1 MVLGVPDI
9 SERALA
15 DVATVLLVLSAAL
28 VVALAGAAIALN
40 VRARVAENRRAAREA
55 RWTPRLLAL
64 LDGEV
69 TPEAFAAEIRPRHHD
84 DLLRLLVT
92 YAVRLKG
99 EDRRRLAAAAVP
111 LLPLARRR
119 LASWFPERRAFGVHA
134 LGTLS
139 TKTPLVTLGAALR
152 DPSRRVALA
161 AARALAQSRSPRAV
175 HVMLTSLSRFGG
187 AHTAN
192 VASLL
197 AGFGLRAGEPI
208 TTALV
213 HPRTDARA
221 RLAAI
226 EALLRLSYVPAAGPA
241 RALLDRPGIDGETQA
256 AVLRLLAAIGSAREA
271 AAVRP
276 YVDSADDALR
286 VEAVGALGRLQC
298 GPEDAVRLRR
308 ALRDPNEWVALQA
321 AEALGQ
327 PPPKRKAPRRVR
339 PAEAALPEAPP
350 SEADPAEVSS

>member
-1 MVLGVPDI
+1 MGSGIPDVP
-9 SERALA
+9 EHALTQA
-15 DVATVLLVLSAAL
+15 AVVLLVASIAL
-28 VVALAGAAIALN
+28 VVALAGAAVAIN

-69 TPEAFAAEIRPRHHD
+69 TPQAFAAEIQPRHHA

-134 LGTLS
+134 LGVLS
-139 TKTPLVTLGAALR
+139 ENTPLVTLGAALR

-208 TTALV
+208 TAALV

-221 RLAAI
+221 RVAAI
-226 EALLRLSYVPAAGPA
+226 DALQRLSYVPAAGAA
-241 RALLDRPGIDGETQA
+241 RELLSRPGVDRETQA
-256 AVLRLLAAIGSAREA
+256 AVLRLLADIGGAREA
-271 AAVRP
+271 ASVRP
-276 YVDSADDALR
+276 FLDSADDVLR
-286 VEAVGALGRLQC
+286 IQAVGALGRLQC

-308 ALRDPNEWVALQA
+308 ALKDPNRWVALQA
-321 AEALGQ
+321 TNALGQ
-327 PPPKRKAPRRVR
+327 PPPR
-339 PAEAALPEAPP
+339 PTPPARGAVPPEAAPTEVASTEVP
-350 SEADPAEVSS
+350 S